1 MNLPQVNEVVEAVL
15 YEGYILYPYRPTAK
29 KNRQRFTF
37 GRVYP
42 QDFSVAQNGA
52 EPFAMRT
59 ECLLAGKDETR
70 LEVSVRFLQVTSRE
84 ILSFREPQPELPA
97 MLSAASVEL
106 VPELVVDGQ
115 SFLTWQEAVER
126 EVNVA
131 PQNIKQMTTGRD
143 ELPLIRTYGT
153 MSSLPFEFPDEE
165 QLEPINDRH
174 GAIVG
179 VIRRRRERLEGEIR
193 CEIEE
198 VEAGLFKIAV
208 EIVNRTPVP
217 ATDIENQDAVL
228 LRTLASTHTVLH
240 TEDGEFISLMDPPD
254 SRRELAAACK
264 NQGTWPVLVGDE
276 VAADRTTILS
286 SPIILY
292 DYPEIAAESP
302 GDLFDGTE
310 IDEILTLRVMTM
322 TDAEKEEMRQSDPR
336 ARRILERTESL
347 PEDQLLKMHGVV
359 RELRSSDE
367 IQTWTSEDFFSNDR
381 RLEEAEVNGVV
392 LRAGDRV
399 KIKPRARADI
409 MDIALTGKI
418 AAIEA
423 IEQDAEGRIHFA
435 LVLDDDPGKDLGY
448 LRQPGHRFFY
458 TIDEVEPVP
467 EVR

>member
-1 MNLPQVNEVVEAVL
+1 MNLLLVNEVVEAVL
-15 YEGYILYPYRPTAK
+15 YEGYILYPYRPSAR

-42 QDFSVAQNGA
+42 HDYSVAQKGA
-52 EPFAMRT
+52 EPFVMT
-59 ECLLAGKDETR
+59 TQCLLTGNGETR

-84 ILSFREPQPELPA
+84 ILSFRETQSELPA
-97 MLSAASVEL
+97 SLSGASIEL

-115 SFLTWQEAVER
+115 SFLAWQEAVER
-126 EVNVA
+126 EVNVC
-131 PQNIKQMTTGRD
+131 QQTIKQVTGTKGR
-143 ELPLIRTYGT
+143 
-153 MSSLPFEFPDEE
+153 LPFEFAAEE
-165 QLEPINDRH
+165 QLEPIKNRN
-174 GAIVG
+174 GAIAG
-179 VIRRRRERLEGEIR
+179 LIRRRKEQLRGEIL
-193 CEIEE
+193 CEIEDIE
-198 VEAGLFKIAV
+198 PGLFKITV

-217 ATDIENQDAVL
+217 AIELENQEAIL

-240 TEDGEFISLMDPPD
+240 TEDGEFISLMDPPN
-254 SRRELAAACK
+254 SLRELVAACK

-276 VAADRTTILS
+276 SAADRATLLS

-292 DYPEIAAESP
+292 DYPKIAAESP
-302 GDLFDGTE
+302 GELFDGTE

-322 TDAEKEEMRQSDPR
+322 TDSEKEEMRQSDPR
-336 ARRILERTESL
+336 ARAILERTESL

-359 RELRSSDE
+359 RELRSFD
-367 IQTWTSEDFFSNDR
+367 EDFFGNDR
-381 RLEEAEVNGVV
+381 RREQAELDGVV
-392 LRAGDRV
+392 LRPGDKV
-399 KIKPRARADI
+399 KIRPRARADI

-423 IEQDAEGRIHFA
+423 IEEDAEGRIHLA

-467 EVR
+467 EPR

>member
-1 MNLPQVNEVVEAVL
+1 MNLSLVNEVVEAVL

-42 QDFSVAQNGA
+42 HAYSVAQNGA
-52 EPFAMRT
+52 EPFVMRT
-59 ECLLAGKDETR
+59 QCLLSGKEETR
-70 LEVSVRFLQVTSRE
+70 IEVSVRFLHVTSRQ
-84 ILSFREPQPELPA
+84 ILSFREPQLELPTS
-97 MLSAASVEL
+97 LSAAAIEV
-106 VPELVVDGQ
+106 VPELRVDDQ

-126 EVNVA
+126 EVNVG
-131 PQNIKQMTTGRD
+131 PQTIKQMAGAKCQV
-143 ELPLIRTYGT
+143 
-153 MSSLPFEFPDEE
+153 PFQFPAEE
-165 QLEPINDRH
+165 QLERIKDRH
-174 GAIVG
+174 GSIVG
-179 VIRRRRERLEGEIR
+179 LIRRRKEQLDGEIL

-198 VEAGLFKIAV
+198 IEAGLFRIAV
-208 EIVNRTPVP
+208 EIVNRSSVP
-217 ATDIENQDAVL
+217 ETELENQDAVL

-240 TEDGEFISLMDPPD
+240 VEEGEFVSLMDPPD
-254 SRRELAAACK
+254 SRRQLAAACK

-276 VAADRTTILS
+276 SAGDRTTMLS

-292 DYPEIAAESP
+292 DYPKIAAESP
-302 GDLFDGTE
+302 GELFDGTE

-359 RELRSSDE
+359 RELRSFDE
-367 IQTWTSEDFFSNDR
+367 DIFGNDR
-381 RLEEAEVNGVV
+381 RLEEAELNGVM
-392 LRAGDRV
+392 LRPGDLV
-399 KIKPRARADI
+399 KIRPRSRADI

-448 LRQPGHRFFY
+448 MRQPGHRFFY

-467 EVR
+467 ETP

>member
-1 MNLPQVNEVVEAVL
+1 MNLSLVNEVVEAVL

-42 QDFSVAQNGA
+42 YDYSVAQNGA
-52 EPFAMRT
+52 EPFVMRT
-59 ECLLAGKDETR
+59 QCLLTGKEETR
-70 LEVSVRFLQVTSRE
+70 FEVSVRFLHVTSRE
-84 ILSFREPQPELPA
+84 ILSFQEPQLELPA
-97 MLSAASVEL
+97 TLSSAAVEL
-106 VPELVVDGQ
+106 VPELRVDGQ

-126 EVNVA
+126 EVNL
-131 PQNIKQMTTGRD
+131 PSRTIKQIAGTK
-143 ELPLIRTYGT
+143 YGQ
-153 MSSLPFEFPDEE
+153 PFEFPAEE
-165 QLEPINDRH
+165 HLEVIKDRE
-174 GAIVG
+174 GSIAG
-179 VIRRRRERLEGEIR
+179 VVRRRKERLEGEIL
-193 CEIEE
+193 CETEE
-198 VEAGLFKIAV
+198 IEAGLFKIAV
-208 EIVNRTPVP
+208 EIVNRTPVLE
-217 ATDIENQDAVL
+217 TEVENQDAVL

-240 TEDGEFISLMDPPD
+240 TEEGEFISLMDPPD
-254 SRRELAAACK
+254 SWRELATACK

-276 VAADRTTILS
+276 AAADRTTMLS

-292 DYPEIAAESP
+292 DYPKIAAESP
-302 GDLFDGTE
+302 GELFDGTE

-322 TDAEKEEMRQSDPR
+322 TDAEKDEMRHSDPR

-359 RELRSSDE
+359 RELRSFDE
-367 IQTWTSEDFFSNDR
+367 DIFGNDR
-381 RLEEAEVNGVV
+381 RLDQALVDGVV
-392 LRAGDRV
+392 LRPGDRV
-399 KIKPRARADI
+399 KIKPKARADI

-448 LRQPGHRFFY
+448 MRQPGHRFFY

-467 EVR
+467 EAQ

>member
-1 MNLPQVNEVVEAVL
+1 MNLSLVNEVVEAVL

-42 QDFSVAQNGA
+42 HDYSVAQNGA
-52 EPFAMRT
+52 EPFVMRT
-59 ECLLAGKDETR
+59 QCLLSGKEETR
-70 LEVSVRFLQVTSRE
+70 LEVSVRFLHVTSRQ
-84 ILSFREPQPELPA
+84 ILSFREPQLELPIS
-97 MLSAASVEL
+97 LSAASVEL
-106 VPELVVDGQ
+106 VPELRVDDQ
-115 SFLTWQEAVER
+115 RFLTWQEAVER
-126 EVNVA
+126 EVNA
-131 PQNIKQMTTGRD
+131 GQQTIKQMAG
-143 ELPLIRTYGT
+143 
-153 MSSLPFEFPDEE
+153 SKCQVPFAFPAEE
-165 QLEPINDRH
+165 QLEPIKDRH
-174 GAIVG
+174 GSIVG
-179 VIRRRRERLEGEIR
+179 LIRRRREQLEGEIL
-193 CEIEE
+193 CETEQI
-198 VEAGLFKIAV
+198 EAGLFKIAV

-217 ATDIENQDAVL
+217 ETELENQDAVL

-240 TEDGEFISLMDPPD
+240 ADEGEFVSLMDPPD

-276 VAADRTTILS
+276 SAADRTTMLS

-292 DYPEIAAESP
+292 DYPKIAAESP
-302 GDLFDGTE
+302 GELFDGTE

-359 RELRSSDE
+359 RELRSFDE
-367 IQTWTSEDFFSNDR
+367 DIFGSDR
-381 RLEEAEVNGVV
+381 RLEEAELNGIV
-392 LRAGDRV
+392 LRPGDRV
-399 KIKPRARADI
+399 KIWPRSRADI
-409 MDIALTGKI
+409 MDIALAGKI

-435 LVLDDDPGKDLGY
+435 LILDDDPGKDLGY
-448 LRQPGHRFFY
+448 MRQPGHRFFY

-467 EVR
+467 EAP

>member
-1 MNLPQVNEVVEAVL
+1 MNLALVNEVVEAVL
-15 YEGYILYPYRPTAK
+15 YEGYILYPYRPSAK

-42 QDFSVAQNGA
+42 YDYSVAQDGA
-52 EPFAMRT
+52 EPFVMAT
-59 ECLLAGKDETR
+59 QCLLTGKAETC
-70 LEVSVRFLQVTSRE
+70 LEVTVRFLHVTSRE
-84 ILSFREPQPELPA
+84 ILSFREPQMEVPA
-97 MLSAASVEL
+97 FVSGASVEL
-106 VPELVVDGQ
+106 VPELIVDGQ

-126 EVNVA
+126 EVNVC
-131 PQNIKQMTTGRD
+131 QQTVEQMT
-143 ELPLIRTYGT
+143 GT
-153 MSSLPFEFPDEE
+153 ECRLPFEFPAEE
-165 QLEPINDRH
+165 QLEPIKNRH
-174 GAIVG
+174 GAIIG
-179 VIRRRRERLEGEIR
+179 LIRRRKEQLAGEIL
-193 CEIEE
+193 CEAEEIET
-198 VEAGLFKIAV
+198 GLYKIAV
-208 EIVNRTPVP
+208 EVVNRTAVP
-217 ATDIENQDAVL
+217 ESELESQDSVL

-240 TEDGEFISLMDPPD
+240 AEEGEFISLMDPPD

-276 VAADRTTILS
+276 AAADRTTLLS

-292 DYPEIAAESP
+292 DYPKIAAESP
-302 GDLFDGTE
+302 GELFDGTE

-359 RELRSSDE
+359 RELRSFA
-367 IQTWTSEDFFSNDR
+367 EDFFGNDR
-381 RLEEAEVNGVV
+381 RLEQAELDGVV
-392 LRAGDRV
+392 LRPGDKVR
-399 KIKPRARADI
+399 IKPRARADI

-423 IEQDAEGRIHFA
+423 IEEDAEGRIHLA

-458 TIDEVEPVP
+458 TIDEVERMP
-467 EVR
+467 EMP

>member
-1 MNLPQVNEVVEAVL
+1 MNLPLVNEVVEAVL

-42 QDFSVAQNGA
+42 HDYSVAQNGA
-52 EPFAMRT
+52 EPFVMGT
-59 ECLLAGKDETR
+59 QCLLTGKDGTH

-84 ILSFREPQPELPA
+84 ILSFREPQLELPA
-97 MLSAASVEL
+97 SLPAASVEL
-106 VPELVVDGQ
+106 VPELRVDGQ

-126 EVNVA
+126 EVHVA
-131 PQNIKQMTTGRD
+131 RQAIGQ
-143 ELPLIRTYGT
+143 IAGT
-153 MSSLPFEFPDEE
+153 KCRVPFEFPDEE
-165 QLEPINDRH
+165 YLEPIKDRNSL
-174 GAIVG
+174 IVG
-179 VIRRRRERLEGEIR
+179 LIRRRRERLEGEILYETR
-193 CEIEE
+193 EI
-198 VEAGLFKIAV
+198 EAGLFKISV

-217 ATDIENQDAVL
+217 ETELENQDAVL
-228 LRTLASTHTVLH
+228 PRTLASTHTVLH
-240 TEDGEFISLMDPPD
+240 ADEGEFLSLMDPPE

-276 VAADRTTILS
+276 SAADRTTMLS

-292 DYPEIAAESP
+292 DYPKIAAESP
-302 GDLFDGTE
+302 GELFDGTE

-336 ARRILERTESL
+336 ACRILERTESL

-359 RELRSSDE
+359 RELRSFDE
-367 IQTWTSEDFFSNDR
+367 DVFGDDP
-381 RLEEAEVNGVV
+381 RLEAAEINGVV
-392 LRAGDRV
+392 LRPGDRV
-399 KIKPRARADI
+399 KIKPMTRADI
-409 MDIALTGKI
+409 MDIALTGKV

-448 LRQPGHRFFY
+448 MRQPGHRFFY
-458 TIDEVEPVP
+458 TIDEVEPVS
-467 EVR
+467 EAR

>member
-1 MNLPQVNEVVEAVL
+1 MNLPLLNEVVEAVL

-42 QDFSVAQNGA
+42 HDYSVAQNGA
-52 EPFAMRT
+52 EPFVMRT
-59 ECLLAGKDETR
+59 QCLLSGKDETR
-70 LEVSVRFLQVTSRE
+70 LEVSVRFLHVTSRQ
-84 ILSFREPQPELPA
+84 ILSFREPQLELPTS
-97 MLSAASVEL
+97 LSAASVEL
-106 VPELVVDGQ
+106 VPELRVDGQ
-115 SFLTWQEAVER
+115 TFLTWQEAVER
-126 EVNVA
+126 EVNVG
-131 PQNIKQMTTGRD
+131 PQTIKQMA
-143 ELPLIRTYGT
+143 GT
-153 MSSLPFEFPDEE
+153 KCQVPFQFPAEE
-165 QLEPINDRH
+165 QLERIEDRH
-174 GAIVG
+174 RSIVG
-179 VIRRRRERLEGEIR
+179 LIQRRKEQLDGEIL

-198 VEAGLFKIAV
+198 IEAGLFKIAV
-208 EIVNRTPVP
+208 EIANRTPVP
-217 ATDIENQDAVL
+217 ETELENQDLVL

-240 TEDGEFISLMDPPD
+240 ADEGEFVSLMDPPD
-254 SRRELAAACK
+254 SRREPAAACR

-276 VAADRTTILS
+276 SAADRTTMLS

-292 DYPEIAAESP
+292 DYPKIAAESP
-302 GDLFDGTE
+302 GELFDSTE

-359 RELRSSDE
+359 RELRSFDE
-367 IQTWTSEDFFSNDR
+367 DIFGDDR
-381 RLEEAEVNGVV
+381 RLEEAELNGVV
-392 LRAGDRV
+392 LRPGDRV
-399 KIKPRARADI
+399 KIRPRSRADI
-409 MDIALTGKI
+409 MDIALAGKI

-448 LRQPGHRFFY
+448 MRQPGHRFFY

-467 EVR
+467 ETP